1 MLRQSEVARD
11 RGEIQASIDTALR
24 ARTLNR
30 STVKSVVLENDI
42 ANHLGESYRVASR
55 LREADA
61 AFRDTIAGLTVLGL
75 DDTET
80 AGGAYNNW
88 GQVREAL
95 GRPIE
100 AEAFVRRAIHIG
112 SADGTGQGVRPILLN
127 NLARVLRELERL
139 DEAGPYAERAYA
151 QGRASGDE
159 LAVSQS
165 LLNRAGLYRERG
177 DLARAAAA
185 LDELAPRLTRMLP
198 PGHVAFAQLAMEQ
211 GLQARA
217 RGDLRA
223 AAAFHDRAV
232 AIAEAS
238 AQSVQYV
245 PSNLVR
251 RADLRLALH
260 QADAAR
266 EDLERAI
273 VMERHRLGDDGKA
286 GAGMG
291 TEIRADQASSRL
303 GRAYLLLGQALAA
316 QGHAAEAATAFNTAA
331 AHLTSTVGADHPHT
345 RLARQL
351 ASASRP

>member
-1 MLRQSEVARD
+1 M
-11 RGEIQASIDTALR
+11 
-24 ARTLNR
+24 
-30 STVKSVVLENDI
+30 
-42 ANHLGESYRVASR
+42 
-55 LREADA
+55 REAEA
-61 AFRDTIAGLTVLGL
+61 AFRDTLAGLTVLGL
-75 DDTET
+75 DETES
-80 AGGAYNNW
+80 AGTHYNNW
-88 GQVREAL
+88 GLVLETL

-100 AEAFVRRAIHIG
+100 AERLVRRAIHIG
-112 SADGTGQGVRPILLN
+112 STDSTAGSGRPLLVN
-127 NLARVLRELERL
+127 NLARLLRELDRL
-139 DEAGPYAERAYA
+139 DEASTCAERAYT
-151 QGRASGDE
+151 RARATGDE

-185 LDELAPRLTRMLP
+185 IDELAPRLTRMLR

-211 GLQARA
+211 GQQARA

-238 AQSVQYV
+238 TQSLQYV

-251 RADLRLALH
+251 RSELRLALH

-266 EDLERAI
+266 ADLERAI
-273 VMERHRLGDDGKA
+273 EMEHRRLGDA
-286 GAGMG
+286 PG
-291 TEIRADQASSRL
+291 TGTPVRADQASSRL

-316 QGHAAEAATAFNTAA
+316 QGHAPEAAAAFATAA
-331 AHLTSTVGADHPHT
+331 AHLTPTVGADHPHT

-351 ASASRP
+351 ASAARP

>member
-1 MLRQSEVARD
+1 M
-11 RGEIQASIDTALR
+11 
-24 ARTLNR
+24 
-30 STVKSVVLENDI
+30 
-42 ANHLGESYRVASR
+42 
-55 LREADA
+55 REAEA
-61 AFRDTIAGLTVLGL
+61 AFRDTLAGLTVLGL
-75 DDTET
+75 DETES
-80 AGGAYNNW
+80 AGTHYNNW
-88 GQVREAL
+88 GLVLETL

-100 AEAFVRRAIHIG
+100 AERLVRRAIHIG
-112 SADGTGQGVRPILLN
+112 STDSTAGSGRPLLVN
-127 NLARVLRELERL
+127 NLARLLRELDRL
-139 DEAGPYAERAYA
+139 DEASTYAERAYT
-151 QGRASGDE
+151 RARATGDE

-185 LDELAPRLTRMLP
+185 IDELAPRLTRMLR

-211 GLQARA
+211 GQQARA

-238 AQSVQYV
+238 TQSLQYV

-251 RADLRLALH
+251 RAELRLALR

-266 EDLERAI
+266 ADLERAI
-273 VMERHRLGDDGKA
+273 EMEHRRLGDDRVA
-286 GAGMG
+286 AA
-291 TEIRADQASSRL
+291 TVRADQASSRL

-316 QGHAAEAATAFNTAA
+316 QGHAPEAAAAFDTAA
-331 AHLTSTVGADHPHT
+331 AHLTATVGADHPHT